1 MRQYEI
7 SDEHPNEE
15 LHGEKVIVTE
25 KNLGNC
31 QGNIRV
37 EVQLSDGTTHRT
49 FRKFLVSTTH

>member
-7 SDEHPNEE
+7 SDEHPNEN
-15 LHGEKVIVTE
+15 LHGKIVVT
-25 KNLGNC
+25 KKDLGNC
-31 QGNIRV
+31 QGNVRV